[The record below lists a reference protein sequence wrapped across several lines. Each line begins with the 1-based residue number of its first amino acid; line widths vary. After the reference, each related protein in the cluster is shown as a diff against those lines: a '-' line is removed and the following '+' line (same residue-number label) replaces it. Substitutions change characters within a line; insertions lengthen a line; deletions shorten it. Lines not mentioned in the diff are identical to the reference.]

1 MTARNLAQ
9 ETRDHKALDTGKPAK
24 SGNRSTAAPMRRV
37 SPAVAARR
45 ATAAGSSALR
55 PADLLVLQPSAGNRA
70 VGRLLAGRALFKSD
84 SAPSLQ
90 RIPDAS
96 GIRSSP
102 PRYSYSTHCGWIDW
116 SHAAT
121 GMTSRLIQAV
131 QDASDRLR
139 ARGGTRPE
147 PVNAPGMTSRALG
160 TTLTEVTA
168 NPRIKRP
175 LSAGEVLSVAL
186 SIFRL
191 TSQGFE
197 FAQEWTQLVG
207 HSSYS
212 EEDLPSN
219 ILAFYR
225 AARNLGRRDVERHC
239 GVNSPADSLQVFQ
252 NYTFRRNTTF
262 RPLSLPSG
270 GRWPAVFNTIT
281 PAVPGGPLMDV
292 PSADISTGLLSTT
305 TTRHSL
311 AFFAPNLRIQG
322 PTRADISST
331 ETGAAHG
338 PNYQVSPLGTGG
350 GLSFRWILW
359 DTTTDESFLMWGAGG
374 QVFQYGSQS
383 RAYIASRTRELLRR
397 RNIRNL
403 EVRCRLRISH
413 PGSGTRTRLL
423 RLPITLT
430 W

>member
-1 MTARNLAQ
+1 
-9 ETRDHKALDTGKPAK
+9 
-24 SGNRSTAAPMRRV
+24 
-37 SPAVAARR
+37 
-45 ATAAGSSALR
+45 
-55 PADLLVLQPSAGNRA
+55 
-70 VGRLLAGRALFKSD
+70 VGRLLARKARLSSD
-84 SAPSLQ
+84 IEFSIR
-90 RIPDAS
+90 RIPEAS

-116 SHAAT
+116 SHAGT

-139 ARGGTRPE
+139 SRGGTRPE
-147 PVNAPGMTSRALG
+147 PVHAPGMTSQALG

-168 NPRIKRP
+168 NPHIKRP
-175 LSAGEVLSVAL
+175 LSADEVLSVAL

-191 TSQGFE
+191 TSKAFE
-197 FAQEWTQLVG
+197 FAQEWTQLIG
-207 HSSYS
+207 QSSFS

-219 ILAFYR
+219 ILGFYR
-225 AARNLGRRDVERHC
+225 AARNLSRQDVERHC

-270 GRWPAVFNTIT
+270 GSWPAVFNTIA

-311 AFFAPNLRIQG
+311 AFFAPNLSIQG
-322 PTRADISST
+322 PTTADISST

-338 PNYQVSPLGTGG
+338 PNYELSPLGSGG
-350 GLSFRWILW
+350 GLEFRWVLW
-359 DTTTDESFLMWGAGG
+359 DTTTDESFLMWGRSG

-383 RAYIASRTRELLRR
+383 RAYIASRTRALLRR
-397 RNIRNL
+397 RNIRNI

-423 RLPITLT
+423 KLPITLT